1 MVILSA
7 DYSQIELRLLAH
19 FSSDPIMVESFNAND
34 DIHSIT
40 AGEIFN
46 IDKDKVDEDQRRLAK
61 TINFGI
67 LYGIGPK
74 RLSQQINQDSK
85 TAKIFIERYFEKYE
99 SIKDYFQ
106 DIIDITR
113 KKGYS
118 ETLLKRRRYLPD
130 INSKNFMLRAA
141 GERAAINS
149 PIQGSAADIIKMAMI
164 LINNDIALSKNCSM
178 IMQVHDELV
187 FEVNQDKVKEVSKK
201 IENHMISC
209 ITLNVPLVVDI
220 GFGKTWAESH

>member
-85 TAKIFIERYFEKYE
+85 TAKIFIKRYFEKY
-99 SIKDYFQ
+99 
-106 DIIDITR
+106 
-113 KKGYS
+113 
-118 ETLLKRRRYLPD
+118 
-130 INSKNFMLRAA
+130 
-141 GERAAINS
+141 
-149 PIQGSAADIIKMAMI
+149 
-164 LINNDIALSKNCSM
+164 
-178 IMQVHDELV
+178 
-187 FEVNQDKVKEVSKK
+187 
-201 IENHMISC
+201 
-209 ITLNVPLVVDI
+209 
-220 GFGKTWAESH
+220 